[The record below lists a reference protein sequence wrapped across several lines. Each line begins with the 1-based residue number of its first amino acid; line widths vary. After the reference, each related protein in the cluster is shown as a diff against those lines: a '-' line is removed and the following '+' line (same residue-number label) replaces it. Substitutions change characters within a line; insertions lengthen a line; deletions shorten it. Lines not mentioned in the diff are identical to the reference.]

1 MLRKILYG
9 LENVVRW
16 LPVIWND
23 RQWDEYYL
31 FRIMKKKLQLMEEF
45 YASDAPVAEGAE
57 NIANDIHRAIE
68 LLTYIMEEEYT
79 HEAFEEYWDK
89 YLTDF
94 DAPLKTFTKE
104 QEELFDKCDL
114 RAEDL
119 YEQYMTE
126 LCDLIK
132 EKVRNWWD

>member
-31 FRIMKKKLQLMEEF
+31 FRIMKKKLELMEGF
-45 YASDAPVAEGAE
+45 YVSDAPVAEGAE
-57 NIANDIHRAIE
+57 NIANDIQRAIE
-68 LLTYIMEEEYT
+68 LLTYIMEEEYAQD
-79 HEAFEEYWDK
+79 AFEEYWDECLDESSNSIF
-89 YLTDF
+89 Y
-94 DAPLKTFTKE
+94 FTKE
-104 QEELFDKCDL
+104 QSELFEKCN
-114 RAEDL
+114 RQAEDL
-119 YEQYMTE
+119 YEQHMTE

-132 EKVRNWWD
+132 QKVRNWWD

>member
-57 NIANDIHRAIE
+57 NIANDIQRAIE

-79 HEAFEEYWDK
+79 HEAFKEYWDK

-104 QEELFDKCDL
+104 QKELFDKCDL